1 MNRDKFVLA
10 IDQGTT
16 NTKALLVDAGGA
28 SVAEASLPVTVRFP
42 QPGWVEQDPL
52 EIWQSVRQAI
62 DGCLTAAGQP
72 PLVAVAL
79 SNQRESA
86 VLWDRGTGQPVGPL
100 VSWQCRRSAPLCDA
114 VRERGLAATVQEKT
128 GLTVDPMFSASKMR
142 WLLDHAPQGHQRA
155 EQGELCVGTVDSW
168 LLWNLT
174 GGVRH
179 QCDIT
184 NASRTQLFNLRT
196 RAWDPELLDLY
207 GVPLAALP
215 EVQSSSYL
223 FGETVQT
230 GSLPAGVP
238 IGSMIGDSHG
248 ALFGHG
254 GFTPGSVKATYGT
267 GSSLMSPIPEVI
279 FSRRGIS
286 TTIAWGQP
294 TVVYALEGNI
304 YVTGA
309 AVQWVGD
316 LLGLSQPSQ
325 VADLAA
331 RVDSAEGLY
340 IVPAFVGLGA
350 PHWDDSVRGL
360 VTGLTRGSTAAH
372 LARAVIESIAYQIR
386 DVFDAM
392 GQDTGE
398 KLHVL
403 FADGGASRNDRLMQF
418 QADILGCP
426 VLRNNSTVLSALGAA
441 YLAGLTVG
449 VWASQDDIAA
459 LPRSIDRFEP
469 RMTPAGRES
478 RVEGWQQAVAR
489 TLFRP

>member
-1 MNRDKFVLA
+1 VRGDPFILA

-16 NTKALLVDAGGA
+16 NTKAILIDAGGV
-28 SVAEASLPVTVRFP
+28 SVAEASQPVNVSFP
-42 QPGWVEQDPL
+42 RPGWVEQDPL
-52 EIWQSVRQAI
+52 EIWRSVRQVI
-62 DGCLTAAGQP
+62 DGCLASAGHP
-72 PLVAVAL
+72 PLVAIAI

-86 VLWDRGTGQPVGPL
+86 VLWDRNTGGPVGPL
-100 VSWQCRRSAPLCDA
+100 VSWQCRRSAPICDA
-114 VRERGLAATVQEKT
+114 VRERGLAATVQERT

-142 WLLDHAPQGHQRA
+142 WLLDHAPQGRERA
-155 EQGELCVGTVDSW
+155 EHGELCVGTVDSW

-179 QCDIT
+179 RCDVT

-196 RAWDPELLDLY
+196 LQWDPELLDIY

-215 EVQSSSYL
+215 EVQYSSFLY
-223 FGETVQT
+223 GETVQV
-230 GSLPAGVP
+230 GHLPAGVP

-254 GFTPGSVKATYGT
+254 GFKPGSVKATYGT
-267 GSSLMSPIPEVI
+267 GSSLMTPIPEVT
-279 FSRRGIS
+279 FSTRGIS
-286 TTIAWGQP
+286 TTIAWGQQE
-294 TVVYALEGNI
+294 VVFALEGNI

-309 AVQWVGD
+309 AVQWLGD
-316 LLGLSQPSQ
+316 LLGLGQPSQ

-331 RVDSAEGLY
+331 SVDSAEGLY
-340 IVPAFVGLGA
+340 VVPAFVGLGA
-350 PHWDDSVRGL
+350 PHWDDGARGL

-392 GQDTGE
+392 GQDTGG

-403 FADGGASRNDRLMQF
+403 FADGGASQNDLLMQF
-418 QADILGCP
+418 QADIIGCP

-449 VWASQDDIAA
+449 VWASQDEIAA
-459 LPRSIDRFEP
+459 LPCSIDRFEP
-469 RMTPAGRES
+469 RLTAAERETLYA
-478 RVEGWQQAVAR
+478 GWQQAVAR
-489 TLFRP
+489 TLFKP

>member
-1 MNRDKFVLA
+1 MKGAEFILA

-16 NTKALLVDAGGA
+16 NTKALLIDPGGV
-28 SVAEASLPVTVRFP
+28 SVAEASQPVDVHFP
-42 QPGWVEQDPL
+42 RPGWVEQDPL
-52 EIWQSVRQAI
+52 DIWRSVHQVI
-62 DGCLTAAGQP
+62 DGCLTSAGSP
-72 PLVAVAL
+72 PLAAVAI

-86 VLWDRGTGQPVGPL
+86 VLWDRATGKPIGPL
-100 VSWQCRRSAPLCDA
+100 VSWQCRRSAPICDA

-142 WLLDHAPQGHQRA
+142 WLLDHAPQGRARA
-155 EQGELCVGTVDSW
+155 ERGELCIGTVDSW

-179 QCDIT
+179 QCDVT

-196 RAWDPELLDLY
+196 LGWDPELLDIY

-215 EVQSSSYL
+215 EVQPSSFL
-223 FGETVQT
+223 FGETAQV
-230 GSLPAGVP
+230 GHLPAGVP
-238 IGSMIGDSHG
+238 IGSLIGDSHG

-254 GFTPGSVKATYGT
+254 GFAPGSVKATYGT
-267 GSSLMSPIPEVI
+267 GSSLMSPISEVT

-294 TVVYALEGNI
+294 KVVYALEGNI

-309 AVQWVGD
+309 AVQWLGD
-316 LLGLSQPSQ
+316 LLGLDQASQ

-331 RVDSAEGLY
+331 SVDSAEGVY
-340 IVPAFVGLGA
+340 VVPAFVGLGA
-350 PHWDDSVRGL
+350 PHWDDGARGL

-372 LARAVIESIAYQIR
+372 LARAVVESIAYQIR
-386 DVFDAM
+386 DVFEEM

-398 KLHVL
+398 TLRVL
-403 FADGGASRNDRLMQF
+403 FADGGASRNDLLMQF
-418 QADILGCP
+418 QADLLGCP

-449 VWASQDDIAA
+449 VWASQDEIAA
-459 LPRSIDRFEP
+459 LPRSIDQFEP
-469 RMTPAGRES
+469 RLTATERES
-478 RVEGWQQAVAR
+478 LVAGWRQAIAR
-489 TLFRP
+489 TLFKP